1 MARKPRKKA
10 EDPLLL
16 ALACGATAESAA
28 RQCKL
33 CVRTVYRRMEEP
45 EFLRRLR
52 TLRSDMMQRTAGA
65 LTAAGTEAVRVLLEL
80 LRGARAEAVRLAAA
94 RSVLEIGMKARE
106 FAELEERLALLEQQA
121 EMNNSR

>member
-1 MARKPRKKA
+1 
-10 EDPLLL
+10 
-16 ALACGATAESAA
+16 
-28 RQCKL
+28 
-33 CVRTVYRRMEEP
+33 MEEP

-52 TLRSDMMQRTAGA
+52 ALRADMMQRTAGA

-106 FAELEERLALLEQQA
+106 FAELEERLAMLEQQA